1 MFNFLFG
8 KNKKEIDNPIK
19 QPNILASITYYIPDN
34 ADATIDISLGD
45 YDDKSVNALCSLLDI
60 LSKDACYLETLE
72 MVKNGLIKDKQEDIL
87 IKIFTHI
94 SEQAGKKIHR
104 VQKES
109 IQDQPCIKPS
119 DMLK

>member
-1 MFNFLFG
+1 MFDFLFG
-8 KNKKEIDNPIK
+8 SNKKENNESNK
-19 QPNILASITYYIPDN
+19 QPNILASITYYIADN
-34 ADATIDISLGD
+34 LDPTIDISLGD
-45 YDDKSVNALCSLLDI
+45 YNDKSVNALCSLLDI

-72 MVKNGLIKDKQEDIL
+72 MVKNGLIKDQKEEIL

-109 IQDQPCIKPS
+109 LQDQPCIKPS